1 MKSFKETIHG
11 YLQNEEVKTEMKNM
25 LKPFGAIIYNEIY
38 FYILLICVYCVL
50 VFLFGLASIIT
61 MMNLSRQYKRIE
73 NLLEKNHLFTP
84 FNILNADP

>member
-61 MMNLSRQYKRIE
+61 MMNLMRQYKRIE
-73 NLLEKNHLFTP
+73 NLLEKNHLF
-84 FNILNADP
+84 NNLDEVL

>member
-61 MMNLSRQYKRIE
+61 MLNLSRQYKRIE
-73 NLLEKNHLFTP
+73 NLLEKNHLFTH
-84 FNILNADP
+84 LDEVL

>member
-25 LKPFGAIIYNEIY
+25 LKPFGVIIYNEIY

-61 MMNLSRQYKRIE
+61 MMNLTRQYKRIE
-73 NLLEKNHLFTP
+73 ILLEKNHLF
-84 FNILNADP
+84 NNLDEVL

>member
-73 NLLEKNHLFTP
+73 NLLEKNHLF
-84 FNILNADP
+84 NNLDEVL

>member
-1 MKSFKETIHG
+1 MKSLKETIHG

-25 LKPFGAIIYNEIY
+25 LKPFGVIIYNEIY

-61 MMNLSRQYKRIE
+61 MLNLTRQYKRIE
-73 NLLEKNHLFTP
+73 TLLEKNHLF
-84 FNILNADP
+84 NNLDEVL

>member
-25 LKPFGAIIYNEIY
+25 LKPFGVIIYNEIY

-61 MMNLSRQYKRIE
+61 MLNLSRQYKRIE
-73 NLLEKNHLFTP
+73 TLLEKNHLF
-84 FNILNADP
+84 NNLDEVL

>member
-1 MKSFKETIHG
+1 MKSLKETIHG
-11 YLQNEEVKTEMKNM
+11 YLQNEEFKTEVKNM

-61 MMNLSRQYKRIE
+61 MMNLTRQYKRIE
-73 NLLEKNHLFTP
+73 TLLEKNHLFTH
-84 FNILNADP
+84 LDEVL

>member
-11 YLQNEEVKTEMKNM
+11 YLQNEEFKTEMKNM

-61 MMNLSRQYKRIE
+61 MMNLTRQYKRIE
-73 NLLEKNHLFTP
+73 NLLEKNHLFTH
-84 FNILNADP
+84 LEEVL